1 MTVRAEL
8 RCAGAASPGAS
19 ADLGAAR
26 TAAGETVAEYV
37 ARVTS
42 ASGRDRAD
50 AADDAALIAAN
61 RRAGIPP
68 PAPTFPARMRELA
81 NEPGTPAAPGTPA
94 PRQPVHQAA
103 NVGNPNAP
111 SAPRF
116 AVKMRDLLDG
126 QPSAVSVLL
135 GRGR

>member
-26 TAAGETVAEYV
+26 TASGETVAEYL

-42 ASGRDRAD
+42 ASDRSRAD

-61 RRAGIPP
+61 RRAGIAPP
-68 PAPTFPARMRELA
+68 VTFPSRSGELVD
-81 NEPGTPAAPGTPA
+81 GRGGRTDPASK
-94 PRQPVHQAA
+94 PRPHQAA

-111 SAPRF
+111 SGPRF
-116 AVKMRDLLDG
+116 AVRWRDLAAG
-126 QPSAVSVLL
+126 QPSAVSALL
-135 GRGR
+135 GGR